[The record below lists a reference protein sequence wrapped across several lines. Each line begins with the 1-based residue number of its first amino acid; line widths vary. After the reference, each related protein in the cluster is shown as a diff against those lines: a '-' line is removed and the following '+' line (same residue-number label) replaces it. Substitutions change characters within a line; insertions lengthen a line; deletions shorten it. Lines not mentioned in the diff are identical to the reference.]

1 MNILLVYSRKVYKI
15 LCTFHEHLNILR
27 TFLYC
32 SVHLEST
39 EHERNILGIF
49 RVSWAL
55 TLS

>member
-39 EHERNILGIF
+39 EHEWNILGIF
-49 RVSWAL
+49 RVSWAVL
-55 TLS
+55 HK